1 MPLTEEQAA
10 QILALIQAEEPSE
23 TEDPGEVAPPEKVGE
38 NATIRSIRAEAK
50 RAEARAKQAES
61 ELAELRE
68 FRETTVAKMKAD
80 TLASAG
86 LSPKQAEVYLKANE
100 DISPEAVAAF
110 KAEVLGIG
118 EPTTDGEPF
127 RPTGFAGES
136 PDKQLSVK
144 EFEAE
149 YRKDPDA
156 ARKLALE
163 GKVAFRTE

>member
-10 QILALIQAEEPSE
+10 KILALIEESE
-23 TEDPGEVAPPEKVGE
+23 ETGEESVPDVPASESAPKE

-50 RAEARAKQAES
+50 RAEKRAAAAEA

-68 FRETTVAKMKAD
+68 FRETTVAKLKAD
-80 TLASAG
+80 TLTSAG
-86 LSPKQAEVYLKANE
+86 LSPRQAEVYLKANE
-100 DISPEAVAAF
+100 DISPDAVAAF
-110 KAEVLGIG
+110 KKDVLGIVS
-118 EPTTDGEPF
+118 EETEGEPF

-149 YRKDPDA
+149 WRKDPA
-156 ARKLALE
+156 KARQMALE
-163 GKVAFRTE
+163 GKVAFKS